1 MFFTCLFP
9 LKSLYLRHQPCVDA
23 HNNFQLMKYPF
34 VISLLCMLIFTASCQ
49 EENPD
54 LASAYSYLDRNQL
67 DSARVCL
74 DRVDMKS
81 LNEAGQALYCLVKT
95 RWDYLSYVPITKDD
109 LIQRSVAYYEE
120 EGNDSLLAESLFY
133 QAMILYG
140 NGEAKRAF
148 RLLKRA
154 DVVASECG
162 SGKLK
167 HKIVEALTGY
177 NMEEGEFDL
186 ALRYAKRTLS
196 LSRQLQD
203 PSRIGYAY
211 AYLSE
216 IYDFLDKRDS
226 ARYYLDRCVDYI
238 GHIPV
243 RERSGFYNQVAM
255 MYMDIDKKQA
265 KEFALRSYRLKPSW
279 ASCCL
284 LAQLDQERGDA
295 VRADSLL
302 SKALSLAEYTR
313 DSLSVLGEMVN
324 VFSSRYDYEKAFSSL
339 EQLYKTRKRLEN
351 TIKENDARVVQLGF
365 DAEMEQWR
373 QGKIFA
379 YIIMVVLSLAIF
391 FLCLWL
397 KSCIR
402 FSKEH
407 RKVMEGELLIRDYR
421 EKLAKLPKDDQE
433 KRSRY
438 EEKLAMVTKEQA
450 QRLSNGVKLYEEIKT
465 GGTISQWSK
474 SDMTQFIEYYKLVD
488 LEFVRHLENDYSGL
502 SRRYMIF
509 AILCHMEMGES
520 EVERAMAISHN
531 TYRSIKS
538 RVKGKRKQA

>member
-1 MFFTCLFP
+1 
-9 LKSLYLRHQPCVDA
+9 
-23 HNNFQLMKYPF
+23 MKYSF
-34 VISLLCMLIFTASCQ
+34 IMSILCVLLLMASCH
-49 EENPD
+49 EGNPD
-54 LASAYSYLDRNQL
+54 LASAYSYIDRDQL
-67 DSARVCL
+67 DSARACL
-74 DRVDMKS
+74 DRVDVKS
-81 LNEAGQALYCLVKT
+81 LDEGEQAFYYLLKT
-95 RWDYLSYVPITKDD
+95 RWDYLNYVPITKDD
-109 LIQRSVAYYEE
+109 LIQRSVTYYEE

-154 DVVASECG
+154 GAVAGECG
-162 SGKLK
+162 NGKLK
-167 HKIVEALTGY
+167 HKIVEALAGY
-177 NMEEGEFDL
+177 NMEEGEFKI

-196 LSRQLQD
+196 LSRQLRD

-216 IYDFLDKRDS
+216 IYNFLDKRDS
-226 ARYYLDRCVDYI
+226 AYYYVDKCVDYI
-238 GHIPV
+238 GHIPA
-243 RERSGFYNQVAM
+243 RERTSFYNQVAM
-255 MYMDIDKKQA
+255 MYMDIDKKKA
-265 KEFALRSYRLKPSW
+265 EEFALRSYRLKPTW

-284 LAQLDQERGDA
+284 LAQLNQGDA

-324 VFSSRYDYEKAFSSL
+324 VFSARHDYEKAFSSL

-351 TIKENDARVVQLGF
+351 TIKENDARAVQLGF
-365 DAEMEQWR
+365 DTEMEQWR

-379 YIIMVVLSLAIF
+379 CIIMAVLSLAIL

-407 RKVMEGELLIRDYR
+407 RKVMEGELLIRDYK
-421 EKLAKLPKDDQE
+421 EKLAKLPEGEQE
-433 KRSRY
+433 KRGRY
-438 EEKLAMVTKEQA
+438 EEKLAMATKEQA
-450 QRLSNGVKLYEEIKT
+450 QRLSKGVKLHEEIKA
-465 GGTISQWSK
+465 GGTISRWSK
-474 SDMTQFIEYYKLVD
+474 SDMTQFIEYYRLVD
-488 LEFVRHLENDYSGL
+488 LEFVRHMENDYTGL
-502 SRRYMIF
+502 SRWYMIF
-509 AILCHMEMGES
+509 AILCHMGMGES
-520 EVERAMAISHN
+520 DVEKAMAISHN

-538 RVKGKRKQA
+538 RVKGKRKQG

>member
-1 MFFTCLFP
+1 
-9 LKSLYLRHQPCVDA
+9 
-23 HNNFQLMKYPF
+23 MKYPF
-34 VISLLCMLIFTASCQ
+34 VISLLCMLIFMTSCH

-54 LASAYSYLDRNQL
+54 LASAYSYIDCGQL

-74 DRVDMKS
+74 DRVDVKS
-81 LNEAGQALYCLVKT
+81 LDEGEQAFYYLVKT
-95 RWDYLSYVPITKDD
+95 RWDCLSYVPITKDD
-109 LIQRSVAYYEE
+109 LIRRSVAYYEE

-140 NGEAKRAF
+140 SEEAKRAF

-154 DVVASECG
+154 DVVAGECG
-162 SGKLK
+162 NRKLR
-167 HKIVEALTGY
+167 HKIVEALAGY
-177 NMEEGEFDL
+177 NMEEGAFDL

-211 AYLSE
+211 AYLSQ
-216 IYDFLDKRDS
+216 IYNFLNKGDS
-226 ARYYLDRCVDYI
+226 AYYYVDKCVDYI

-255 MYMDIDKKQA
+255 MYMDIDKKKA
-265 KEFALRSYRLKPSW
+265 EEFALWSYGLKPSW

-284 LAQLDQERGDA
+284 LAQLNQERGDA

-324 VFSSRYDYEKAFSSL
+324 VFSARHDYEKAFSSL
-339 EQLYKTRKRLEN
+339 EQLYKMRKHLEN
-351 TIKENDARVVQLGF
+351 TIKENDARAVQLGF

-373 QGKIFA
+373 QGKILA
-379 YIIMVVLSLAIF
+379 YIIMAVLSLAIL

-402 FSKEH
+402 FGKEH
-407 RKVMEGELLIRDYR
+407 RKVMEDELLIRDYK
-421 EKLAKLPKDDQE
+421 EKLAKLPEGDQE
-433 KRSRY
+433 KRGLY
-438 EEKLAMVTKEQA
+438 EEKLAMATKEQA
-450 QRLSNGVKLYEEIKT
+450 QRLSNGVRLHEEIKI

-474 SDMTQFIEYYKLVD
+474 SDMMQFIEYYRLVD
-488 LEFVRHLENDYSGL
+488 LEFVRHLENDYNGL

-509 AILCHMEMGES
+509 AILCHMGMDES

-531 TYRSIKS
+531 SYRSIKS

>member
-140 NGEAKRAF
+140 NGEVKRAF

-177 NMEEGEFDL
+177 NMEDGEFKM

-196 LSRQLQD
+196 LSRQLQA

-216 IYDFLDKRDS
+216 IYDFLDKKDS
-226 ARYYLDRCVDYI
+226 AYYYVNKCVDYI
-238 GHIPV
+238 DHIPV
-243 RERSGFYNQVAM
+243 RERNSFYNQVAM
-255 MYMDIDKKQA
+255 MYMDIDKKKA
-265 KEFALRSYRLKPSW
+265 EEYALRGYRLGK
-279 ASCCL
+279 SCIGCSL
-284 LAQLDQERGDA
+284 LAQLYHERSEEA
-295 VRADSLL
+295 KADSLL
-302 SKALSLAEYTR
+302 AQAMSLAGCTR
-313 DSLSVLGEMVN
+313 DSLSVLIDMVN
-324 VFSSRYDYEKAFSSL
+324 IYADRHDYEKAFSCFMR
-339 EQLYKTRKRLEN
+339 LYKMHERLDD
-351 TIKENDARVVQLGF
+351 TVKENDARAVQLGF
-365 DAEMEQWR
+365 DAEMEQT
-373 QGKIFA
+373 QQFHTYIYIVAIVLFFA
-379 YIIMVVLSLAIF
+379 LF
-391 FLCLWL
+391 FLCSWL
-397 KSCIR
+397 YKLYR
-402 FSKEH
+402 FNEQR
-407 RKVMEGELLIRDYR
+407 RKIIEQELLVRDYK
-421 EKLAKLPKDDQE
+421 EKLAKLAINDKE
-433 KRSRY
+433 KRDVYSRKLSMAM
-438 EEKLAMVTKEQA
+438 EKQA
-450 QRLSNGVKLYEEIKT
+450 QMLSKGRKLYKEIEN
-465 GGTISQWSK
+465 GGTIIKWSNN
-474 SDMTQFIEYYKLVD
+474 DMKQFIEYYRLVD
-488 LEFVRHLENDYSGL
+488 MAFVQHLEEDYNRL

-509 AILCHMEMGES
+509 EILYHMGFDDEA
-520 EVERAMAISHN
+520 VEKAMCVSHG
-531 TYRSIKS
+531 TIRSIRS
-538 RVKGKRKQA
+538 RVKGCRKNE